1 MRNVDFRSFGNLIIN
16 LEQCNS
22 TKKKINLI
30 SVFIKDIDPR
40 DGSWILL
47 LLMSTRQKRVIT
59 GRRLKDILQASFRM
73 PSWLIDD
80 CFAQVGDSAETIS
93 LLWPQLKSELTDANI
108 ECSEVYNKLFN
119 EPKESKPLHWW
130 METLLPAIKDA
141 TETTQNRLILKLW
154 SDIADQD
161 HYLTNK
167 LITGGFRNGVSKGL
181 VVKSIAKAYKLD
193 ESTVLERLMKPIEI
207 NNIWFQELTHPVSIN
222 RTDRGAIP
230 YPFYLASPVEIEK
243 IKETPPADWRLEYKW
258 DGIRGQLIKRD
269 TGAYL
274 WSRGEELV
282 NHVFPEI
289 IEMAENLP
297 DGTVLDGEIL
307 CWQKDVRKPMAFA
320 SLQRRLGR
328 KTVNKKLLKECP
340 TVFLAY
346 DILEHKSIDIRAYN
360 LRDRLKL
367 LENVQQKYNHPCLVI
382 DNEKEFAEWEEL
394 IQLRDRARLEGAE
407 GLMIKK
413 ISSHYL
419 SGRKRGYWWKYK
431 HDPMTLDAVLI
442 YAQAGTGKR
451 ANLFT
456 DYTFALW
463 DDSNKNSKDRKL
475 VTFAK
480 AYSGLNNSELMELDK
495 WIRTHTIERYG
506 PTRVV
511 EQKQIFEIAFEG
523 VMESKRHKCGLA
535 VRFPR
540 IHRWRID
547 KPVME
552 ADCIEQAQA
561 LLKQNTYCELTS
573 KNKDYKTKEL
583 TVRK

>member
-1 MRNVDFRSFGNLIIN
+1 MRNVDFRSFGNLINN

-320 SLQRRLGR
+320 SLQRRLVPCASLYISTPTCSIIFLGGR
-328 KTVNKKLLKECP
+328 TAHVSLKE
-340 TVFLAY
+340 
-346 DILEHKSIDIRAYN
+346 
-360 LRDRLKL
+360 
-367 LENVQQKYNHPCLVI
+367 
-382 DNEKEFAEWEEL
+382 
-394 IQLRDRARLEGAE
+394 
-407 GLMIKK
+407 
-413 ISSHYL
+413 
-419 SGRKRGYWWKYK
+419 
-431 HDPMTLDAVLI
+431 
-442 YAQAGTGKR
+442 TGK
-451 ANLFT
+451 
-456 DYTFALW
+456 
-463 DDSNKNSKDRKL
+463 
-475 VTFAK
+475 
-480 AYSGLNNSELMELDK
+480 
-495 WIRTHTIERYG
+495 
-506 PTRVV
+506 
-511 EQKQIFEIAFEG
+511 
-523 VMESKRHKCGLA
+523 
-535 VRFPR
+535 
-540 IHRWRID
+540 
-547 KPVME
+547 
-552 ADCIEQAQA
+552 
-561 LLKQNTYCELTS
+561 
-573 KNKDYKTKEL
+573 
-583 TVRK
+583 

>member
-1 MRNVDFRSFGNLIIN
+1 MRNVDFRSFGNLINN

-47 LLMSTRQKRVIT
+47 LLMSSRQKRVIT
-59 GRRLKDILQASFRM
+59 GRRLKDILQACFRM

-181 VVKSIAKAYKLD
+181 VVKSIAQAYELD

-367 LENVQQKYNHPCLVI
+367 LESVQLNYNHPCLVI
-382 DNEKEFAEWEEL
+382 DNEKEFVEWEEL

-463 DDSNKNSKDRKL
+463 DDSNKDSKDRKL

-552 ADCIEQAQA
+552 ADCIEQAKA

>member
-1 MRNVDFRSFGNLIIN
+1 MRNVSFRTFGNLIN
-16 LEQCNS
+16 TLEQCNS

-30 SVFIKDIDPR
+30 STFIKDIDPR

-47 LLMSTRQKRVIT
+47 LLMGSRQKRLIT
-59 GRRLKDILQASFRM
+59 GRRLKEILQASSKM

-93 LLWPQLKSELTDANI
+93 LLWPQLKNELTTTNI
-108 ECSEVYNKLFN
+108 ECEEDDNKIFN
-119 EPKESKPLHWW
+119 ETKESKPLHWW
-130 METLLPAIKDA
+130 METLLPAIKDS
-141 TETTQNRLILKLW
+141 TETTQHRLILKLW
-154 SDIADQD
+154 SEITDQD

-181 VVKSIAKAYKLD
+181 VVKSIAQAYELD
-193 ESTVLERLMKPIEI
+193 ESTVLERLMKPMEI
-207 NNIWFQELTHPVSIN
+207 NKVWFQELTQPVSEN

-230 YPFYLASPVEIEK
+230 YPFYLASPVQIED

-289 IEMAENLP
+289 IEMAENLT

-307 CWQKDVRKPMAFA
+307 CWQKDVSKPMAFA

-340 TVFLAY
+340 TVFMAY
-346 DILEHKSIDIRAYN
+346 DILEYKSTDIRALD

-367 LENVQQKYNHPCLVI
+367 LECIQQTCNHPCLMT
-382 DNEKEFAEWEEL
+382 DSEKKFAEWEEL
-394 IQLRDRARLEGAE
+394 TKIRDRARLEGAE

-413 ISSHYL
+413 NSSHYL
-419 SGRKRGYWWKYK
+419 SGRKKGYWWKYK
-431 HDPMTLDAVLI
+431 HDPMTLDAVLV

-495 WIRTHTIERYG
+495 WIRAHTIERYG

-561 LLKQNTYCELTS
+561 LLKQ
-573 KNKDYKTKEL
+573 
-583 TVRK
+583 VI

>member
-1 MRNVDFRSFGNLIIN
+1 MRNVNFRSFGNLIN
-16 LEQCNS
+16 TLEQCNS

-30 SVFIKDIDPR
+30 SAFIKDIDPR

-47 LLMSTRQKRVIT
+47 LLMSSRQKRVIT
-59 GRRLKDILQASFRM
+59 GRRLRDILQASFKM

-93 LLWPQLKSELTDANI
+93 LLWPHLKNDLSDANI
-108 ECSEVYNKLFN
+108 GCSEVYNKIFN

-130 METLLPAIKDA
+130 METLLPAIKNS
-141 TETTQNRLILKLW
+141 TETTQNKLILKLW

-181 VVKSIAKAYKLD
+181 VVKSIAQAYELD
-193 ESTVLERLMKPIEI
+193 ESTVLERLMKPKEI
-207 NNIWFQELTHPVSIN
+207 NKIWFQELTQPVSIN

-230 YPFYLASPVEIEK
+230 YPFYLASPIEIEK

-258 DGIRGQLIKRD
+258 DGIRGQLIKRH

-367 LENVQQKYNHPCLVI
+367 LECVQQNYNHPCLVI

-475 VTFAK
+475 ITFAK

-561 LLKQNTYCELTS
+561 LLKQNTYCELTL

-583 TVRK
+583 IVRK

>member
-1 MRNVDFRSFGNLIIN
+1 MRNVDFRSFGNLINN

-59 GRRLKDILQASFRM
+59 GRRLQDILQACFRM

-108 ECSEVYNKLFN
+108 ECSEGCNKLFN

-141 TETTQNRLILKLW
+141 TEATQNRLILKLW

-181 VVKSIAKAYKLD
+181 VVKSIAQAYELD

-346 DILEHKSIDIRAYN
+346 DILEHKSIDIRAYD

-367 LENVQQKYNHPCLVI
+367 LESVQQNYNHPCLVI
-382 DNEKEFAEWEEL
+382 DNEKKFAEWEEL
-394 IQLRDRARLEGAE
+394 IQIRDRARLEGAE

-463 DDSNKNSKDRKL
+463 DNSNKNAKDRKL

-480 AYSGLNNSELMELDK
+480 AYSGLSNSELMELDK

>member
-1 MRNVDFRSFGNLIIN
+1 MRNVDFRSFGNLINN

-367 LENVQQKYNHPCLVI
+367 LESVQLNYNHPCLVI
-382 DNEKEFAEWEEL
+382 DNEKEFVEWEEL

-463 DDSNKNSKDRKL
+463 DDSNKYSKDRKL

-506 PTRVV
+506 PTRLV

>member
-1 MRNVDFRSFGNLIIN
+1 MRNVDFRSFGNLINN

-47 LLMSTRQKRVIT
+47 LLMSSRQKRVIT
-59 GRRLKDILQASFRM
+59 GRRLKDILQACFRM

-230 YPFYLASPVEIEK
+230 YPFYLASPVEIKK

-367 LENVQQKYNHPCLVI
+367 LEIVQQNHNHPCLVI
-382 DNEKEFAEWEEL
+382 DNEKEFVEWEEL

>member
-1 MRNVDFRSFGNLIIN
+1 MRNVDFRSFGNLINN

-59 GRRLKDILQASFRM
+59 GRRLKDILQACFRM

-181 VVKSIAKAYKLD
+181 VVKSIAQAYELD

-367 LENVQQKYNHPCLVI
+367 LESVQQNYNHPCLVI

>member
-1 MRNVDFRSFGNLIIN
+1 MRNVDFRSFGNLINN

-181 VVKSIAKAYKLD
+181 VVKSIAQAYELD

-463 DDSNKNSKDRKL
+463 DDSNKYSKDRKL

-573 KNKDYKTKEL
+573 KNKDYKMQKL
-583 TVRK
+583 IVRK

>member
-1 MRNVDFRSFGNLIIN
+1 MRNVDFRSFGNLINN

-47 LLMSTRQKRVIT
+47 LLMSSRQKRVIT
-59 GRRLKDILQASFRM
+59 GRRLKDILQACFRM

-181 VVKSIAKAYKLD
+181 VVKSIAQAYELD

-367 LENVQQKYNHPCLVI
+367 LESVQQNYNHPCLVI

>member
-1 MRNVDFRSFGNLIIN
+1 MRNVDFRSFGNLINN
-16 LEQCNS
+16 LEHCNS

-47 LLMSTRQKRVIT
+47 LLMSSRQKRVIT
-59 GRRLKDILQASFRM
+59 GRRLKDILQACFRM

-573 KNKDYKTKEL
+573 KNKDYKMKKL
-583 TVRK
+583 IVRK

>member
-1 MRNVDFRSFGNLIIN
+1 MRNVDFRSFGNLINN

-59 GRRLKDILQASFRM
+59 GRRLKDILQACFRM

-181 VVKSIAKAYKLD
+181 VVKSIAQAYELD

-367 LENVQQKYNHPCLVI
+367 LESVQQNYNHPCLVI
-382 DNEKEFAEWEEL
+382 DNEKKFTEWEEL
-394 IQLRDRARLEGAE
+394 IQIRDRARLEGAE

-463 DDSNKNSKDRKL
+463 DNSNKNAKDRKL

>member
-1 MRNVDFRSFGNLIIN
+1 MQFH
-16 LEQCNS
+16 
-22 TKKKINLI
+22 KKKINLI

-181 VVKSIAKAYKLD
+181 VVKSIAQAYELD
-193 ESTVLERLMKPIEI
+193 ESAVLERLMKPIEI
-207 NNIWFQELTHPVSIN
+207 NNIWFQELTHPISIN

-269 TGAYL
+269 TGPYL

-367 LENVQQKYNHPCLVI
+367 LESVQLNYNHPCLVI
-382 DNEKEFAEWEEL
+382 DNEKEFVEWEEL

-463 DDSNKNSKDRKL
+463 DDSNKYSKDRKL

-561 LLKQNTYCELTS
+561 LLKKNTYCELTS
-573 KNKDYKTKEL
+573 KNKDYKMKKL
-583 TVRK
+583 IVRK